1 MTRERDALLNRIKE
15 QLPTQSDAFERLVDR
30 RESKARRSRITAGAL
45 GVGVTVALIS
55 GLVVWS
61 PFTGDDR
68 ATDRV
73 QPGGSTVPLVAGSGE
88 YYYLRLVSYD
98 SKSGLGNPSSVWIGP
113 DGSGR
118 LLTEDLGEPR
128 DERFGPGQMPG
139 SFLPE
144 LSADPNELLQQLIER
159 GSPGGASPNPIA
171 SSSPGRSQ
179 EMTSLLRTLQ
189 DLLTL
194 GGDAF
199 LTPEQIAGVFEAAQG
214 LNEVTTEPGVSDPLG
229 RPAVRLSFVIDYDI
243 GSESTIQ
250 WYFEPTTG
258 QFMGEVWV
266 NGRTEDAEQATLI
279 ETAGIAGSVDDRP
292 APDARYVPEGKA
304 QPTFLESAGG
314 SPKPVASPTST

>member
-1 MTRERDALLNRIKE
+1 MTRERDALLTRIKD
-15 QLPTQSDAFERLVDR
+15 QLPARPDAFERLVDR
-30 RESKARRSRITAGAL
+30 RGSKVRRTRITAGAL
-45 GVGVTVALIS
+45 GIGVTVAMIS

-61 PFTGDDR
+61 PFTGADR
-68 ATDRV
+68 STDRV
-73 QPGGSTVPLVAGSGE
+73 RPGGSTVPLVAGSGE
-88 YYYLRLVSYD
+88 YYYLRIVSYGGE
-98 SKSGLGNPSSVWIGP
+98 SGLGNPASVWIGP

-118 LLTEDLGEPR
+118 LLADESGTLK
-128 DERFGPGQMPG
+128 DERFGPGEMPG

-144 LSADPNELLQQLIER
+144 LSADPDQLIQQLIER

-199 LTPEQIAGVFEAAQG
+199 LTPEQIAEVFVAAQG
-214 LNEVTTEPGVSDPLG
+214 INEVTTERSATDPLG
-229 RPAVRLSFVIDYDI
+229 RSAVRLSFVIDYDI
-243 GSESTIQ
+243 GSGSAIQ

-266 NGRTEDAEQATLI
+266 NGRTGDVEQATLI

-292 APDARYVPEGKA
+292 APGARYVPEGNA
-304 QPTFLESAGG
+304 RPAFLASAG
-314 SPKPVASPTST
+314 A